1 MRGEALVIAVQLQPC
16 ANGAVDQPTATAFLY
31 ALCCRCCP
39 AVVDPAVVVRKCGA
53 PPFLLACPLD
63 LHPMPQAQQ
72 VVLEARHTPQH
83 STEHDP
89 SAVSVQCLSC
99 AQQFCQSYEAC
110 SSERTSP
117 AAVDEQLRHVI
128 VWGAGPCEVGS
139 SSCQPLQGF
148 GASLAENVLLVLVV
162 QHGMLGVMHK
172 QRVEVV
178 VRTGCG

>member
-1 MRGEALVIAVQLQPC
+1 MALSINPLPLHFCMLRAAAVALQSLIPQSWC
-16 ANGAVDQPTATAFLY
+16 ANAVHHLF
-31 ALCCRCCP
+31 CW
-39 AVVDPAVVVRKCGA
+39 
-53 PPFLLACPLD
+53 
-63 LHPMPQAQQ
+63 H
-72 VVLEARHTPQH
+72 ARLICTPCHRHSRWCWKRSTLH

-99 AQQFCQSYEAC
+99 AQQSCQSYEAC

-128 VWGAGPCEVGS
+128 VGGAGPCEVG